1 MQSST
6 VRLHGSLP
14 ARNACRADQNLLSP
28 AVLQIQGKYQHK
40 PAFPWVS
47 GAEFSGVV
55 SAKSPIPKGCP
66 FVPGQTR
73 VFGAGQGSYAEKIK
87 VDWRTVLEVPERIG
101 LEAAAGLY
109 VTMPTSYA
117 ALVTRART
125 QPGEWVMVHAAA
137 GGVGLAAVQIAKA
150 LGAKVIATAGSPAKL
165 DVAKRFGADYAIDYN
180 KEGWQKEVT
189 KITGGHGADVVYDPV
204 GMINPSL
211 KCAAW
216 NCRLVV
222 VGFAAGSIEKVP
234 TNLALLKNVA
244 IMGVHWYA
252 LCAMRFPPLPPTL
265 T

>member
-14 ARNACRADQNLLSP
+14 ARNACGADQNLLSP

-137 GGVGLAAVQIAKA
+137 GGGTWRIASMYSYPDLTLEVLQSDSPPSRSPRRSARRSSPPRAPPPNSMSRSGL
-150 LGAKVIATAGSPAKL
+150 
-165 DVAKRFGADYAIDYN
+165 
-180 KEGWQKEVT
+180 
-189 KITGGHGADVVYDPV
+189 
-204 GMINPSL
+204 
-211 KCAAW
+211 
-216 NCRLVV
+216 
-222 VGFAAGSIEKVP
+222 VP
-234 TNLALLKNVA
+234 T
-244 IMGVHWYA
+244 
-252 LCAMRFPPLPPTL
+252 MRSITTRRDGRRRSRKLPADTAPTSC
-265 T
+265 TTRSG